1 MPNSSG
7 SFKTGEKV
15 LFGAE
20 YECLNCRQLGKATV
34 KTLAEGSI
42 FPYCDVCEAKDCTY
56 KIRGGP
62 PGR

>member
-1 MPNSSG
+1 VANTSG

-15 LFGAE
+15 LFDGE
-20 YECLNCRQLGKATV
+20 YECLDCRQLGKATV
-34 KTLAEGSI
+34 KRLTEGSI

-56 KIRGGP
+56 KLRGEQ